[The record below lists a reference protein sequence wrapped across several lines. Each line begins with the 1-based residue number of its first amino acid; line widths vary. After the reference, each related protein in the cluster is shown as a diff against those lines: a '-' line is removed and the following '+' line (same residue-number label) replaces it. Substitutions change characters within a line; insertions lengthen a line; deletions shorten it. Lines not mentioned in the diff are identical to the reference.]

1 MGKSC
6 CRVVPGNFEEYC
18 VIDCA
23 NVQATIYGGA
33 VSDKLWNAEKAN
45 SASAWLR
52 EITLQLCFIDG
63 VTDVCKMLPINP
75 STEYPYQI
83 GKVLSAFP

>member
-33 VSDKLWNAEKAN
+33 VSDKL
-45 SASAWLR
+45 
-52 EITLQLCFIDG
+52 
-63 VTDVCKMLPINP
+63 
-75 STEYPYQI
+75 
-83 GKVLSAFP
+83 